1 MDFSGLRVAQAL
13 DDGAPAGM
21 LVLENARL
29 EQELRATIRELC
41 SSRARLV
48 SAADAERR
56 RIERDLHDGAQQRL
70 VSLRVKLGLAEELL
84 ATDPGALRTLIQEIA
99 GDAEAALDELH
110 DLVHGIYPSLLVDR
124 GLAPALKALAAD
136 APVRVRLQANGIH
149 RHPDE
154 LESAVYFCCAE
165 AVQNAVKHCGRDV
178 QVTILLGEE
187 PGWLGFEVRDDG
199 PGIAMHPSAPR
210 SGLVNMRDRMGAVG
224 GTLEIVSGPEGGT
237 AVSGAVPTDRGP
249 GSAAQR

>member
-1 MDFSGLRVAQAL
+1 MDFSALRVAQAL
-13 DDGAPAGM
+13 DGAPAGM

-29 EQELRATIRELC
+29 EQELRSTIRELR

-84 ATDPGALRTLIQEIA
+84 GADPGALRTLILEIA

-110 DLVHGIYPSLLVDR
+110 DLVHGIYPSRLVDG
-124 GLAPALKALAAD
+124 GLASALKALAAD
-136 APVRVRLQANGIH
+136 APVRVRLLANAIH

-165 AVQNAVKHCGRDV
+165 AVQNAAKHGGRDV
-178 QVTILLGEE
+178 DVTILLAEE
-187 PGWLGFEVRDDG
+187 AGWLGFEVRDDG
-199 PGIAMHPSAPR
+199 PGISEHTSSPR
-210 SGLVNMRDRMGAVG
+210 SGMVNMRDRMGAMG
-224 GTLEIVSGPEGGT
+224 GTLEMVSGPEGGT

-249 GSAAQR
+249 EQGAQR